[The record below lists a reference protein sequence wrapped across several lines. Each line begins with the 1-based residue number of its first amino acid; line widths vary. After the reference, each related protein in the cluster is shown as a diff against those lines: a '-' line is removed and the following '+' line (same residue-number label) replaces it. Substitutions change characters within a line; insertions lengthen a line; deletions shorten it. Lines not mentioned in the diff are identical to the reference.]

1 MHDQPFQTT
10 AEGEFVKEDQDVGYD
25 DQDRNE
31 WK

>member
-1 MHDQPFQTT
+1 MHDQPFQAT
-10 AEGEFVKEDQDVGYD
+10 AEREFVNEDQDVGYD